1 MGVMRFTLHPAGQLD
16 ATTEIPQAFLCGF
29 DGRVFPSRVEIDG
42 NTLTFRRMNS
52 ESGKFHLP
60 YPVAGFGRPIVST
73 ATLRESETP
82 YCLAL
87 ELARGKICQVRNQLA
102 VWESLGMQIPEDF
115 VVAHRLAHR
124 LFAQAT
130 GAKSDLAECSRLADQ
145 AIAKAHEAAAKL
157 AKSYVRQRLAVRF
170 KRSPQLPVSFG
181 CQLNQEDIKLDGA
194 LSLTDT
200 FNAVGVPVE
209 WHRIEPEEG
218 TYHWENCDAVVDWA
232 HDRKLLMR
240 AGPLLDFSE
249 NGLPQWLKQWGHD
262 FYNLQSFISDFV
274 ETAVSRYTGKI
285 RVWELATRANVG
297 GAFKLNEEERL
308 SLLARTLEVAR
319 QVDGEAQFFLRI
331 DQPWGEYQTRGEH
344 RLSPIQFVDALLRFG
359 TGLAGVNLEI
369 PIGFN
374 GRGNGPRDLLDFSRM
389 IDQWT
394 VLEVPLHVTLCAPTT
409 TAVDAM
415 ASDEIDVQ
423 PAGAGGVDWTPAAQ
437 ASWITE
443 YVSLLMAKQSVVA
456 INWSHLYDASPHV
469 FPNGGLV
476 DGRGRAKAGLEA
488 FNRCRSGQV
497 LVSGLE

>member
-1 MGVMRFTLHPAGQLD
+1 MGVMRFAVHPPNLLD
-16 ATTEIPQAFLCGF
+16 ATSEISQAFLCGF
-29 DGRVFPSRVEIDG
+29 DGRVFQSRIEQDAA
-42 NTLTFRRMNS
+42 TLTFRRVNS
-52 ESGKFHLP
+52 ESGKFHIP

-73 ATLRESETP
+73 ATLREHENP

-115 VVAHRLAHR
+115 AVAHRLAHR

-130 GAKSDLAECSRLADQ
+130 GVKSDTAECARLANE
-145 AIAKAHEAAAKL
+145 AIVKAHEAAARL
-157 AKSYVRQRLAVRF
+157 TKSYVRQRLAVRF
-170 KRSPQLPVSFG
+170 KRTPQLPVSFG
-181 CQLNQEDIKLDGA
+181 CQLNQEDLALDGA
-194 LSLTDT
+194 LGLTET
-200 FNAVGVPVE
+200 FNSVSVPIE
-209 WHRIEPEEG
+209 WRRIEPEEG

-232 HDRKLLMR
+232 HERKLLMR

-249 NGLPQWLKQWGHD
+249 NGLPQWLQQWGHD

-285 RVWELATRANVG
+285 RVWEVATRANVG

-319 QVDGEAQFFLRI
+319 QVDGEAQFFVRI

-369 PIGFN
+369 PIGFT
-374 GRGNGPRDLLDFSRM
+374 GRGNLTRDLLDFSRM

-394 VLEVPLHVTLCAPTT
+394 VLEVPLHVTLSAPSGAQKDDLAAKDCSVQSGLG
-409 TAVDAM
+409 AVDW
-415 ASDEIDVQ
+415 SPES
-423 PAGAGGVDWTPAAQ
+423 Q
-437 ASWITE
+437 AKWICE
-443 YVSLLMAKQSVVA
+443 YVSLLMAKQSVVG
-456 INWSHLYDASPHV
+456 IHWSHLSDASPHV

-476 DGRGRAKAGLEA
+476 DPKQRPKRSFEA
-488 FNRCRSGQV
+488 LTRCRTGQV
-497 LVSGLE
+497 LVHGLD

>member
-1 MGVMRFTLHPAGQLD
+1 MGVMRFTVHPEGLLD
-16 ATTEIPQAFLCGF
+16 VTSEIPQAFVCGF
-29 DGRVFPSRVEIDG
+29 DGRVFPSRIESENSTI
-42 NTLTFRRMNS
+42 TLRRMQS
-52 ESGKFHLP
+52 ESGKFHIP
-60 YPVAGFGRPIVST
+60 YPVPGFGRPIVST
-73 ATLRESETP
+73 ATLRENETP

-115 VVAHRLAHR
+115 NVAHRLSHR

-130 GAKSDLAECSRLADQ
+130 GAKSDIAECTRLANQ
-145 AIAKAHEAAAKL
+145 AITKSHEAAAKL
-157 AKSYVRQRLAVRF
+157 TKSYVRQRLAVRF
-170 KRSPQLPVSFG
+170 KRTPQLPVSFG
-181 CQLNQEDIKLDGA
+181 CQLNQDDLKLDHA
-194 LSLTDT
+194 LSLTDL
-200 FNAVGVPVE
+200 FNAVAVPVE
-209 WHRIEPEEG
+209 WSRIEPQEG
-218 TYHWENCDAVVDWA
+218 TYHWDNCDAVVNWA

-249 NGLPQWLKQWGHD
+249 NGLPTWLQQWGHD

-274 ETAVSRYTGKI
+274 ETAVSRYTGKV

-344 RLSPIQFVDALLRFG
+344 RLSPVQFVDALLRFG

-369 PIGFN
+369 PIGFE
-374 GRGNGPRDLLDFSRM
+374 GRGNAPRDLLDFSRM

-394 VLEVPLHVTLCAPTT
+394 ILEVPLHVTLCAPSGSAADPLANPECKVQQRES
-409 TAVDAM
+409 AVDWDA
-415 ASDEIDVQ
+415 
-423 PAGAGGVDWTPAAQ
+423 AAQ
-437 ASWITE
+437 ACWITE
-443 YVSLLMAKQSVVA
+443 YVSLLMAKQSVVG
-456 INWSHLYDASPHV
+456 INWSHLSDASPHI

-476 DGRGRAKAGLEA
+476 DVSGRSKYGLDA
-488 FNRCRSGQV
+488 LARCRTGQV
-497 LVSGLE
+497 LVGGLD